1 MYWEWL
7 FGREPVRP
15 GLIRIGASETVTST
29 LAEMERNV
37 RTLGVVAGAYF
48 LTPAFHSQVG
58 KRTIVT
64 HFGFSDAIMSAYLDP
79 GNFEYDP
86 TPDFVM
92 RVGRTMTWKQA
103 IDRDDMTP
111 VQRATVERFRATG
124 LVDGVSVPLYGPNGR
139 DSYSAFLFDRPLT
152 GEDEQLVLG
161 LAQVVRPLHHKICLL
176 IERDYK
182 TPVVISKRES
192 EVLYWM
198 ARGKSNT
205 DVAAIMGIKPGTV
218 DTFVRRIYAKFNVHD
233 RISAILEGMSRGLLK
248 LG

>member
-1 MYWEWL
+1 MH
-7 FGREPVRP
+7 P
-15 GLIRIGASETVTST
+15 GLIHIDASDTVAST
-29 LAEMERNV
+29 LAESERKL
-37 RTLGVVAGAYF
+37 RAIGVVAGVYF

-58 KRTIVT
+58 KRTTVA
-64 HFGFSDAIMSAYLDP
+64 HFGFSDEILAKYLDP
-79 GNFEYDP
+79 ENFEHDP
-86 TPDFVM
+86 TPDYVM

-103 IDRDDMTP
+103 IDRDDLNP
-111 VQRATVERFRATG
+111 IQRATVARFREAGIADG
-124 LVDGVSVPLYGPNGR
+124 LSVPLYGPNGR
-139 DSYSAFLFDRPLT
+139 DSYSAFLFDRALGPDDEPLVT
-152 GEDEQLVLG
+152 RLVQI
-161 LAQVVRPLHHKICLL
+161 ARHQHHIICLL

-182 TPVVISKRES
+182 TPVTISKRES

-205 DVAAIMGIKPGTV
+205 DVATILGVTPGTI